1 MGKSCRCVGNSMLL
15 SLPTQ
20 RLAFLKALYKEQT
33 HRPIYIIKVVRLSAS
48 VNAGRIYLTA
58 IFFPFMM

>member
-1 MGKSCRCVGNSMLL
+1 MRKSCRCDGYSMLL

-33 HRPIYIIKVVRLSAS
+33 HRPIYNKVVRLFES
-48 VNAGRIYLTA
+48 VYVDRIYLTA